1 MAKNV
6 DFIVSG
12 EIAGLMED
20 MIDGFPA
27 LFDGFDVS
35 RVACVMTQRKKAKV
49 AVKLHNIGYPKEVLS
64 DKVYIVEVFA
74 ESWKDMDA
82 KKRNLALFHAM
93 CGVPVGGFDE
103 LSKNYGKKKRPD
115 YSMYLEEFAV
125 SGGVPNWMENDAAQD
140 PMDLAA
146 EIAAED
152 EKDDGV
158 QRSALT
164 PADVANIG
172 E

>member
-6 DFIVSG
+6 DYIISG
-12 EIAGLMED
+12 EVSTLMEE
-20 MIDGFPA
+20 MVDGFPA

-35 RVACVMTQRKKAKV
+35 RIACLMTQKKKSKV
-49 AVKLHNIGYPKEVLS
+49 AVKLHNIGYPKDVLS
-64 DKVYIVEVFA
+64 DKVYIVEVFND
-74 ESWKDMDA
+74 SWKNMDQ

-93 CGVPVGGFDE
+93 CGVPAGGFDE
-103 LSKNYGKKKRPD
+103 LSKNYGKKKKPD

-146 EIAAED
+146 EIA
-152 EKDDGV
+152 KDDGV

-164 PADVANIG
+164 PSDVANVG